1 MHEVPERSGEV
12 MKLIKISTDLE
23 LTVHEF
29 PSGGY
34 AEENRFLRE
43 LIGNDCRIY
52 EHIMPSRLYTVLHMK
67 KTPDKSAGAV
77 YKYAD

>member
-1 MHEVPERSGEV
+1 MHEVPEGSGEV
-12 MKLIKISTDLE
+12 MKLIKISPDLE

-43 LIGNDCRIY
+43 LIGNHCDIY
-52 EHIMPSRLYTVLHMK
+52 EHIMPVCRM
-67 KTPDKSAGAV
+67 
-77 YKYAD
+77 